1 MLKDQCISVTE
12 LKKNANVYLKSLDK
26 EKIIFVNNKP
36 IAVLMNIDD
45 YEKSLKDHDLFDVTF
60 APYVSPKEILDTY
73 DKKYGG

>member
-12 LKKNANVYLKSLDK
+12 LKKNANTYLKSLDK

-45 YEKSLKDHDLFDVTF
+45 YEDNSWTDFKFERPIEMGKF
-60 APYVSPKEILDTY
+60 Y
-73 DKKYGG
+73 DIIKNDGRKMA